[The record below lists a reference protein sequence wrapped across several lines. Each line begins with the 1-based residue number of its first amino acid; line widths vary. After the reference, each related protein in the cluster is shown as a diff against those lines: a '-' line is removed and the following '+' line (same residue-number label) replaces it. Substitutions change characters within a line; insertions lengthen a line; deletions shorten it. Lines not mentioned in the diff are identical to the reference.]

1 MAEKFKT
8 TRLSPIRVAVVTK
21 KYNKHPK
28 KILQE
33 AIIEF
38 ENSEKNWPKF
48 IFIRRK

>member
-28 KILQE
+28 
-33 AIIEF
+33 
-38 ENSEKNWPKF
+38 NSSGSYNR
-48 IFIRRK
+48 I

>member
-21 KYNKHPK
+21 STTNIL